1 MCDHKCRFVYV
12 CVAAPGSTNN
22 ITAFKKTRLHKIVEN
37 LPPGYFVA
45 AGDNVY
51 PCSEHLLT
59 PFSVGEKLAPEKDA
73 FNFYLSQLQ
82 IRIEMTFGFMTN
94 KWRILQKPL
103 QTKLKNV

>member
-1 MCDHKCRFVYV
+1 MSVCLV

-22 ITAFKKTRLHKIVEN
+22 ITAFKKTRLHRIVEN
-37 LPPGYFVA
+37 LPPGYCVA
-45 AGDNVY
+45 DDNAY
-51 PCSEHLLT
+51 SCSKHLLT
-59 PFSVGEKLAPEKDA
+59 PFSAGEKLAPEKDA

-103 QTKLKNV
+103 NAKLKNVGTVFL